1 MLQAKGFSM
10 GQNERFCSVAR
21 YVSMVVVTGKLCTK
35 ITVHIIP
42 EKIKDSNNQWVLK
55 NTSISKVEKY
65 CCEGYHNVSNT
76 CKPYCSNSCLNGI
89 CVEPDKCE
97 CHSGYKWNIQ
107 TYRCEIKCDIQKYI
121 FDSLTNKC
129 TPICST
135 KCENGT
141 CIAPDTCECNKGYKF
156 NNYTIQC
163 EPLCLNCANGKCIS
177 PNKCECNKGYKFNVT
192 KQCEPISHK
201 IANPCVQIVKMENAK
216 AFEKCSNGK
225 YIASGKC
232 ECNKGYKLNVSTEIC
247 QPFCSSNCNNGDQ
260 GRCIAPEKC
269 ECNSGYKLNNSTKNC
284 EPICSEHSKCK
295 TKCSTTCENG
305 KCFDANPTKCICNSG
320 YIFSSNTNSC
330 IPQCTNPC
338 TNGIC
343 IAPEKCICRPGY
355 KLNSFSKRCMLINYK
370 ESAKAQDQFSL
381 EKLESSIKCENGGR
395 YNKTLKLC
403 QPLCNVEC
411 SNGNCIAANTCI
423 CNSGY
428 ILNGTTGKCES
439 TCNTLCTD
447 GHCDSGDCECNPG
460 YIKSLNRRECEKLY
474 LYILKLIFGL
484 IFIGLIVEPPLELL
498 NNTHKNNSKCVFFFG
513 SRNFAWIEFNN
524 IKPYEGPW
532 KDQLSKL
539 NKPAAFRQA
548 MEDIKN
554 HIDDPT
560 EIDGI
565 ISKSTGIRT
574 LPTEADFDKIR
585 DGYSVE
591 EEITID
597 TNANNVENNGE
608 TSAVEDDEGVAA
620 KTPNKRTPK
629 AKSTAAAST
638 KAKSTISKSTT
649 KRRGSAQI
657 PATVSSASSK
667 RKRKDSEFLNDNTTP
682 RRKINTDALAHIG
695 GHSSPPRRNNNSIAL
710 LERPTVKVPE
720 QQAIDM
726 NTRSQT
732 LAERDIAPSD
742 LTFGFLGLGI
752 MGSTIVKDLICKGHK
767 VVVWNRTMS
776 KCEPFREAGAVV
788 KETPMDVVDASDII
802 FCCVSDPKASK
813 DLVFG
818 NCGVLRVADL
828 CNKAYVEMTTIDPE
842 TSQDIA
848 EGITQSN
855 GRYLEVQIHGT
866 RQEAEDGMLI
876 ILAGGDRTVFEE
888 CHSCFK
894 TIAKNTFFLGDV
906 GNACKVNLILQTI
919 LGVSL
924 VGLSEALALA
934 DRFSISLKDIL
945 DIFQLTSMKSDLL
958 LAKGREMAKGDFNP
972 QQPLSHMQK
981 DLRLVLSMA
990 ENLDQSMPVTAI
1002 TNEVFKHTKRLGYSE
1017 HDSSAVFVRSR
1028 F

>member
-1 MLQAKGFSM
+1 MKIICLKFILLLQ
-10 GQNERFCSVAR
+10 V
-21 YVSMVVVTGKLCTK
+21 VSMVVVTGKLCTK

-201 IANPCVQIVKMENAK
+201 MCENEKCIALDKSECSKGYKFNNNTLQCEPMCSNCKNGKCECNPKFEFNNFTIKYKKE

-484 IFIGLIVEPPLELL
+484 IFIGLVIALIIFIIL
-498 NNTHKNNSKCVFFFG
+498 KCC
-513 SRNFAWIEFNN
+513 
-524 IKPYEGPW
+524 
-532 KDQLSKL
+532 
-539 NKPAAFRQA
+539 
-548 MEDIKN
+548 
-554 HIDDPT
+554 T
-560 EIDGI
+560 
-565 ISKSTGIRT
+565 
-574 LPTEADFDKIR
+574 TEAFYQIQKKKI
-585 DGYSVE
+585 
-591 EEITID
+591 
-597 TNANNVENNGE
+597 
-608 TSAVEDDEGVAA
+608 
-620 KTPNKRTPK
+620 
-629 AKSTAAAST
+629 
-638 KAKSTISKSTT
+638 
-649 KRRGSAQI
+649 
-657 PATVSSASSK
+657 
-667 RKRKDSEFLNDNTTP
+667 F
-682 RRKINTDALAHIG
+682 
-695 GHSSPPRRNNNSIAL
+695 
-710 LERPTVKVPE
+710 
-720 QQAIDM
+720 
-726 NTRSQT
+726 
-732 LAERDIAPSD
+732 
-742 LTFGFLGLGI
+742 F
-752 MGSTIVKDLICKGHK
+752 
-767 VVVWNRTMS
+767 
-776 KCEPFREAGAVV
+776 
-788 KETPMDVVDASDII
+788 KET
-802 FCCVSDPKASK
+802 
-813 DLVFG
+813 
-818 NCGVLRVADL
+818 
-828 CNKAYVEMTTIDPE
+828 
-842 TSQDIA
+842 
-848 EGITQSN
+848 
-855 GRYLEVQIHGT
+855 
-866 RQEAEDGMLI
+866 
-876 ILAGGDRTVFEE
+876 
-888 CHSCFK
+888 
-894 TIAKNTFFLGDV
+894 
-906 GNACKVNLILQTI
+906 
-919 LGVSL
+919 
-924 VGLSEALALA
+924 
-934 DRFSISLKDIL
+934 
-945 DIFQLTSMKSDLL
+945 
-958 LAKGREMAKGDFNP
+958 
-972 QQPLSHMQK
+972 QK
-981 DLRLVLSMA
+981 
-990 ENLDQSMPVTAI
+990 
-1002 TNEVFKHTKRLGYSE
+1002 
-1017 HDSSAVFVRSR
+1017 
-1028 F
+1028 